1 MNNEELLF
9 KGFKENDFVINENL
23 NEVNKD
29 NNIKLK
35 EVLDYYENYKISSKK
50 DDIIQLEKINE
61 NEIGI
66 NNQQYLNDFDKAKKM
81 NERFNIIEY
90 LYKREYIK
98 GIGKKEDNYNK
109 QLKKF

>member
-29 NNIKLK
+29 INNKLK
-35 EVLDYYENYKISSKK
+35 EVLDYFENYKISTKK

-81 NERFNIIEY
+81 NVIQY
-90 LYKREYIK
+90 Y
-98 GIGKKEDNYNK
+98 
-109 QLKKF
+109 